1 MKLTQ
6 LEQHMNQKY
15 SNLDLIEDKVLKQV
29 NTYRHSVIDIEY
41 FVCLRKNYTLDT
53 QLPYEY
59 VLKETKII
67 I

>member
-1 MKLTQ
+1 
-6 LEQHMNQKY
+6 MNQKY
-15 SNLDLIEDKVLKQV
+15 SNLDLIENKVLKQV

-41 FVCLRKNYTLDT
+41 FVCLSKNYTLDT